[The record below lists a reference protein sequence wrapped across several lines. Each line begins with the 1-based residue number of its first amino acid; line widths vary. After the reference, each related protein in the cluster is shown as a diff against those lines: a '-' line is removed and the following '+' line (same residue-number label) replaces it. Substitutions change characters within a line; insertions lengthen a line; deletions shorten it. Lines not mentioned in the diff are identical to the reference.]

1 MPHWHQLVPL
11 GFPIQ
16 MEAECP
22 CPCSVSICVQ
32 MKMYRKVMRHK
43 SAPDTQTGLSRSV
56 LPSLPEWAD
65 RHRLCQVSEEGLM
78 VLRSQLHCCAFSW
91 LTGIL
96 ALSHIPLVYLQFQL
110 QMLWVVLDKLEFML
124 MVSSLK
130 WPACL
135 HAFCLRVFTK
145 TLKTAPFL
153 CKHRLEVNSKWRGVD
168 TFRARLQ
175 WEARVTA
182 KYPGCPF
189 FRDGVWKT
197 FLCLPQKQDSVAA
210 LFKAHLS

>member
-1 MPHWHQLVPL
+1 
-11 GFPIQ
+11 
-16 MEAECP
+16 
-22 CPCSVSICVQ
+22 
-32 MKMYRKVMRHK
+32 MY
-43 SAPDTQTGLSRSV
+43 
-56 LPSLPEWAD
+56 
-65 RHRLCQVSEEGLM
+65 
-78 VLRSQLHCCAFSW
+78 LRSQLHCCAFSW
-91 LTGIL
+91 PTGIL

-110 QMLWVVLDKLEFML
+110 QMLWIVLDKLEFML

-130 WPACL
+130 WPTCL

-189 FRDGVWKT
+189 FTEMESGRHSFLFLRNKT
-197 FLCLPQKQDSVAA
+197 LWQHCLRLISPR
-210 LFKAHLS
+210 LSYRWEGEHWVMEWLQYLNGPG